1 MPPAIAN
8 PRHRFVPIFWSCKS
22 TPTQGKYL
30 HTYIHASHAQNV
42 NTDHKKA
49 LHPLSL
55 FWFLQKPTPRQ
66 GFKSKAFLWG
76 LITNITAGACGAGR
90 PDGKEAM
97 SILPVPLATSRG
109 VVCSPWSPAPERSQ
123 KMGLRFLGR
132 GVCPPPASYVR
143 EKPEARPAGERAA
156 QTGTA
161 AKRAGRGPNSI
172 RPGPPGAFISSPSGL
187 WGSHTAQPGS
197 WDPQGR
203 RRGGCRKPGR
213 GHVVGGARGLGGL
226 SERGAPPPAV
236 LLSGAHPCAA
246 DLPPPQTSSQQV
258 SPYCA
263 PRWARAG
270 VHRETGSRAGGAGA
284 PGRLTEEKQE
294 PEVTVVTSDLMGAGK
309 SRTRGHGLQRS
320 DNGAERLSQGGKEQ
334 GRPGDS
340 SLHQPCCH
348 LLRPILSHLHVPG
361 LTVSSPKST
370 ERRPAGPRRD

>member
-8 PRHRFVPIFWSCKS
+8 PRHRFVPILWSCKS

-66 GFKSKAFLWG
+66 GFKSKDFLWG
-76 LITNITAGACGAGR
+76 LITNITARACGAGR
-90 PDGKEAM
+90 PDREGGDEHSACSSGNQPRGCLQPVESSPRAQSEDGPEVLGKGR
-97 SILPVPLATSRG
+97 VPTSSKLRPWETRGPSHWGARSTNRHRSQESRARPQLHQAWAPRG
-109 VVCSPWSPAPERSQ
+109 VHFQPLRSLGLPHSPAWQ
-123 KMGLRFLGR
+123 LGPSGATQGR
-132 GVCPPPASYVR
+132 LQ
-143 EKPEARPAGERAA
+143 EARQGA
-156 QTGTA
+156 
-161 AKRAGRGPNSI
+161 RAGRG
-172 RPGPPGAFISSPSGL
+172 
-187 WGSHTAQPGS
+187 Q
-197 WDPQGR
+197 
-203 RRGGCRKPGR
+203 
-213 GHVVGGARGLGGL
+213 GARGL

-320 DNGAERLSQGGKEQ
+320 DNGAERLSQGGKER

-340 SLHQPCCH
+340 SLHQPWETHSLPPSCSRPYS
-348 LLRPILSHLHVPG
+348 LLPEINRAQ
-361 LTVSSPKST
+361 TCWA
-370 ERRPAGPRRD
+370 PA